1 MNSRRESYLKLIC
14 QSRKGTT
21 SGYGPFPNGEQIQ
34 MSRKYVE
41 LPDLLALWPLKDI

>member
-1 MNSRRESYLKLIC
+1 MNSRRESYFRVVC

-21 SGYGPFPNGEQIQ
+21 SGYGPFPNRNQDQ

-41 LPDLLALWPLKDI
+41 LPDLLALWTLKDI